1 MLGLASSLIVGLLE
15 VFYGRGQNRFYGEL
29 EEWLSTITRVG
40 FSGGEGE
47 EGAQNTMLGA
57 MMEQMSEQMDGI
69 ARMYAQTGQ
78 DQAHVQSH
86 LMAMTASLEKLTQ
99 KLDQGQTEALER
111 VAASQERMIARMGE
125 GGDGMDAESRMRLR
139 SIDVQMLRV
148 LEEVSSGRQESLS
161 EIRSDLANL
170 TKAIRALSN
179 PTSHDQS

>member
-1 MLGLASSLIVGLLE
+1 MGVAFASSLLGLAGSLIVGLLE
-15 VFYGRGQNRFYGEL
+15 VFSGRGQNRFYGEL

-125 GGDGMDAESRMRLR
+125 GGAAMGWMRRAGCVCVRSTCRCCACLRKSQAAGKKASRKFAVTWP
-139 SIDVQMLRV
+139 I
-148 LEEVSSGRQESLS
+148 
-161 EIRSDLANL
+161 
-170 TKAIRALSN
+170 
-179 PTSHDQS
+179 